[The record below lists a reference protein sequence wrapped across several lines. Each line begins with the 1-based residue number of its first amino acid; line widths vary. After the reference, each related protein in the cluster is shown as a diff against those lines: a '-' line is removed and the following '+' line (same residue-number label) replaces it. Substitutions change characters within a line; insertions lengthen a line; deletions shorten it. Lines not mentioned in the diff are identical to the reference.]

1 MRVQRLTESG
11 EDIPPHLIAVMN
23 TAAKRREH
31 ALTER
36 ATFAAVLVTLVR
48 QRCAETGSNRTSRT
62 GLQLRVPVQERPSV
76 RRGFDALIEHGILAM
91 SGEGIGLTA
100 RGKIFSAYCR
110 RMRGEHLQ
118 GADDVRD
125 DDTLHSLLDAI
136 GGDARFDPDHDID
149 AVTTLPGRLEEYRLP
164 PRSRMPLL
172 WIVLALL
179 VALVGVLLLA
189 RPPH

>member
-1 MRVQRLTESG
+1 MK
-11 EDIPPHLIAVMN
+11 
-23 TAAKRREH
+23 TAAKSSEH

-48 QRCAETGSNRTSRT
+48 QRCAESGSNRTSRT

-76 RRGFDALIEHGILAM
+76 RRGFDALIAHGILAM

-100 RGKIFSAYCR
+100 RGKVFSAYCR
-110 RMRGEHLQ
+110 RMRGEQLH

-149 AVTTLPGRLEEYRLP
+149 AVTTLPGRLEEYRVP
-164 PRSRMPLL
+164 PQRSRMPLV

-179 VALVGVLLLA
+179 VTLVGVLLLA

>member
-1 MRVQRLTESG
+1 
-11 EDIPPHLIAVMN
+11 MN
-23 TAAKRREH
+23 TAAKSSEH

-36 ATFAAVLVTLVR
+36 ATFAAVLVALVR
-48 QRCAETGSNRTSRT
+48 QRCVETGSNRTSRT

-91 SGEGIGLTA
+91 SGEHIGLTA
-100 RGKIFSAYCR
+100 QGKIFSAYCR
-110 RMRGEHLQ
+110 RMRAERLH

-125 DDTLHSLLDAI
+125 DDTLHRLLDAI
-136 GGDARFDPDHDID
+136 GADPRLDPDHDID
-149 AVTTLPGRLEEYRLP
+149 DIVSTLPGRLEEYRLP
-164 PRSRMPLL
+164 PNPSSRIPLL